1 MSPNYYYYYYYY
13 HLRTPYTL
21 LLTPYTL
28 LLTPYSLLLTT
39 GYATLTTHNSQ
50 LTAHSSQLTAQHTS
64 TYRLPT
70 ADDAPSVR
78 PQVSAPYDVT
88 LVTGAMLQDVMTSG
102 AVQDRAL
109 RDRIHRLHR

>member
-1 MSPNYYYYYYYY
+1 M
-13 HLRTPYTL
+13 
-21 LLTPYTL
+21 
-28 LLTPYSLLLTT
+28 
-39 GYATLTTHNSQ
+39 
-50 LTAHSSQLTAQHTS
+50 